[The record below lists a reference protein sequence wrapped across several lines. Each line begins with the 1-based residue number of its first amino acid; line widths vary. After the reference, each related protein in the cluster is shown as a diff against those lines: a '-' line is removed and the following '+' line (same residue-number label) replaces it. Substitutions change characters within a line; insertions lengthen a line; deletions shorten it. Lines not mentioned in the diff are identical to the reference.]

1 VVTCILIDAGQTGW
15 LGSPISTD
23 DANTD
28 DANDGAYA
36 NTDGAS
42 DDHDAMPDGKP
53 CVVVDASTARNA

>member
-1 VVTCILIDAGQTGW
+1 LVRITN
-15 LGSPISTD
+15 STD

>member
-1 VVTCILIDAGQTGW
+1 LVRITN
-15 LGSPISTD
+15 STD

-28 DANDGAYA
+28 DANDDAYA

-53 CVVVDASTARNA
+53 CVVDDASTARNA

>member
-1 VVTCILIDAGQTGW
+1 VVN
-15 LGSPISTD
+15 TD

-28 DANDGAYA
+28 AANDGACA
-36 NTDGAS
+36 NTDAAN